1 MSSSDKD
8 TLDKREKRAL
18 HMKTF
23 YEKHP
28 EKLIEKITCPECGG
42 LYKYYYKTQHYES
55 KKHKNIITAI
65 SYEKLK
71 KQIKDIRDC

>member
-8 TLDKREKRAL
+8 TLDKREKGTL
-18 HMKTF
+18 YTKTF
-23 YEKHP
+23 YRKHP
-28 EKLIEKITCPECGG
+28 EKLIEKIICPECGG
-42 LYKYYYKTQHYES
+42 LYKYTCKTKHYGS
-55 KKHKNIITAI
+55 QKHKNIITAI